1 MAIEGVLR
9 KIKQFDKGNFQKL
22 IRVAEVDDEMQGL
35 NKVEADAINK
45 KKKELL
51 GSFNELNN

>member
-22 IRVAEVDDEMQGL
+22 IRVAEVDDEM
-35 NKVEADAINK
+35 
-45 KKKELL
+45 
-51 GSFNELNN
+51 